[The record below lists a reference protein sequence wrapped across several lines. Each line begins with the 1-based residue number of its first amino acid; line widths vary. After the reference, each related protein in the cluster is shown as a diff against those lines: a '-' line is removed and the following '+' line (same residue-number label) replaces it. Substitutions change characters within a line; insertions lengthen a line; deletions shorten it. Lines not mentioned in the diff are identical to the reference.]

1 MPPVLASIF
10 DNGAV
15 YYPIILGVPI
25 VSGVV
30 TAFLRRP
37 DRAGRWI
44 VVGVVAALMLLDF
57 AFDEERFSD
66 LPFFVVLGIVL
77 SGLGLVARVVTKRLR
92 RRRAVA

>member
-30 TAFLRRP
+30 TAFRRP

-77 SGLGLVARVVTKRLR
+77 CGLGLVARVVTKRLR